1 MCVLLY
7 IRSYS
12 GLATK
17 IFITIATV
25 KIWQLIKEIDEMHAS
40 CPVTGKLKHP
50 NKTLH
55 RSWNWTVRWMHCI
68 WLTYI
73 WPWTDLDIR
82 ELHKTTFSSA
92 QTQAHDVPKV
102 LMKFEILMFV
112 ISCFYS
118 VKITYVYK
126 NLKFD
131 INKRLKLS
139 HNDLMLVQKG
149 TQ

>member
-12 GLATK
+12 GLMTK

-25 KIWQLIKEIDEMHAS
+25 KKWQLNKEIDEMHAS
-40 CPVTGKLKHP
+40 CPVSWKLKHP
-50 NKTLH
+50 NKTLN
-55 RSWNWTVRWMHCI
+55 RLWNWTVRWMHCI

-73 WPWTDLDIR
+73 WPWTVLDIR
-82 ELHKTTFSSA
+82 ELSWC
-92 QTQAHDVPKV
+92 
-102 LMKFEILMFV
+102 LKFEILMFV
-112 ISCFYS
+112 ITCFYN

-126 NLKFD
+126 NLKFN